1 MVITSNYL
9 PLKVVSYLVKN
20 SLPDMEIFDGKPAYK
35 PPKDKKSPKDNRGL
49 ICSTTAYANT
59 TTAGVIQ

>member
-49 ICSTTAYANT
+49 IGSTTA
-59 TTAGVIQ
+59 